1 MNYFSSKYYKKMSS
15 NGHNK
20 DEEFNLS
27 EDLSHD
33 SSFSNNWVENNN
45 FGRGNE
51 MDNSRFNKYSSIH
64 PNINNPQN
72 EKDIFEDDG
81 FNSSLNFCQNISLN
95 LNNTQ
100 NEDAKDNNNFI
111 FHPSIGLNSNI
122 PLNENDRNVFSISNN
137 SPIFPSPFG
146 LNTNN
151 PLKENDN
158 FENNIQNDSLINHLN
173 VNNSQIENDSNENKR
188 PNDRFNFGFIENLHV
203 NNSQFENDK
212 YKNEEIKKKK
222 AKVSNRRTKNKFIA
236 YEAEDEA
243 RTKETQKRNDY
254 IQKFFKTYF
263 NKFIKNQGNKVIRK
277 SKLPIKFKN
286 LNLLSI
292 NRSSFTAITKKSDN
306 YIFLSFTI
314 KEVFTYYK
322 LEKCKG
328 QFRNQKKNKETI
340 EAILKF
346 IDESEDESMYEDVK
360 SFFNMTLEEAYELFY
375 QSEEFKEFQEDER
388 VINNDEEFKVV
399 NGVSLR
405 EKYGFIQLIKS
416 HLNEN

>member
-1 MNYFSSKYYKKMSS
+1 MTS
-15 NGHNK
+15 NRVNK

-33 SSFSNNWVENNN
+33 SSFSNNWVENSN

-72 EKDIFEDDG
+72 EKDIFEDDR
-81 FNSSLNFCQNISLN
+81 FNSSLNFGQTIILH

-100 NEDAKDNNNFI
+100 NDDAKDNNNFI
-111 FHPSIGLNSNI
+111 FHRSIGLNSNI

-137 SPIFPSPFG
+137 SPILPSSFG

-151 PLKENDN
+151 PLNENDN
-158 FENNIQNDSLINHLN
+158 LENNIQSDSLINHLN
-173 VNNSQIENDSNENKR
+173 INNSQIENDSNENKR
-188 PNDRFNFGFIENLHV
+188 PNDSFYFGLFDNLHV

-212 YKNEEIKKKK
+212 YKNEEIIKKKT
-222 AKVSNRRTKNKFIA
+222 KVSNRRRRKRFIA
-236 YEAEDEA
+236 YETEDKA
-243 RTKETQKRNDY
+243 RTKETQKRNEY
-254 IQKFFKTYF
+254 IQKFFKTKF
-263 NKFIKNQGNKVIRK
+263 SKFIKKRGNKVIQK
-277 SKLPIKFKN
+277 SKLPEKFKKMI
-286 LNLLSI
+286 LLTI
-292 NRSSFTAITKKSDN
+292 NSSSFTAITKKSDN

-314 KEVFTYYK
+314 KEVFTYYNI
-322 LEKCKG
+322 EKCKG

-346 IDESEDESMYEDVK
+346 IDESDDESIYKEVK

-375 QSEEFKEFQEDER
+375 QSEEFKEFQEDEK
-388 VINNDEEFKVV
+388 VIKLDEEFKVV
-399 NGVSLR
+399 NEVSLR